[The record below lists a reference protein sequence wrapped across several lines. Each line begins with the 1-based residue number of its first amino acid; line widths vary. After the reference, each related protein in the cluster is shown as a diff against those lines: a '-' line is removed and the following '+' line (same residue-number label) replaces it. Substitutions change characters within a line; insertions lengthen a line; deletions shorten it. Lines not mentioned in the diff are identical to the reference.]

1 MSNPRK
7 TFWLLNVLG
16 MYILLQL
23 CWWGYLLI
31 RSSDPQN
38 VDISIHP
45 KPAMVV
51 GEGLVF
57 LFLLGAG
64 FWYIRKNIRQ
74 ELRLARMEQ
83 TFLLSVT
90 HELKTPIS
98 AIKLFLSTLKT
109 RKLTEDQIKEILDNA
124 IVESDRLQNLTENIL
139 LATRMDH
146 DSGNLALQELDFSEL
161 VEQQMERWRRSHG
174 QKRDFTFHVKSNI
187 VINGD
192 PNLLNALLNN
202 LVDNAVKYSGDN
214 GNIDVSL
221 DRDEVSVML
230 TISDNGPG
238 ISDDEKALVFEKFYR
253 IGNESTRAHKGTG
266 LGLHLVKSIARL
278 HDASVRIK
286 NNQPQGLKVEVIF
299 AQNP

>member
-1 MSNPRK
+1 
-7 TFWLLNVLG
+7 

-23 CWWGYLLI
+23 CWWGFLLI
-31 RSSDPQN
+31 RSSDP
-38 VDISIHP
+38 VRIDPSLHP
-45 KPAMVV
+45 KPAMII

-57 LFLLGAG
+57 LFMLGVG

-109 RKLTEDQIKEILDNA
+109 RKLSEEQVKEILDSA
-124 IVESDRLQNLTENIL
+124 IVESDRLQSLTENIL
-139 LATRMDH
+139 LTTRMDH
-146 DSGNLALQELDFSEL
+146 DVSNMSMQEIDFSEL
-161 VEQQMERWRRSHG
+161 VTQQMARWKRSHG
-174 QKRDFTFHVKSNI
+174 QKRDISCVVKPNI
-187 VINGD
+187 TLHGD
-192 PNLLNALLNN
+192 SNLLNALLNN
-202 LVDNAVKYSGDN
+202 LVDNAVKYSGEN
-214 GNIDVSL
+214 GSVHVHL

-238 ISDDEKALVFEKFYR
+238 IRDEEKELVFEKFYR

-266 LGLHLVKSIARL
+266 LGLHLVRSIARL

-286 NNQPQGLKVEVIF
+286 NNPPQGLKVEVIF